1 MRQLANKIPIALIYS
16 RLLIGLLLVGL
27 SYYHAPH
34 YGTVA
39 VALLVVGVLTDVF
52 DGIVARQLGIST
64 QRLRRLDSTVDQV
77 FWLLVVLATYLACP
91 RFFSENGWQLGTLLG
106 LEALTYVVSFLRFK
120 KEVATHSFAAKAWV
134 LVSFAALVQVSL
146 SCQAGWVFQL
156 CFVVG
161 VLSRLE
167 IIGILLTLKTWAND
181 VPTLYHAVRL
191 RQGKEIKRHKL
202 FHG

>member
-1 MRQLANKIPIALIYS
+1 MRWLVNKIPISLIYS

-27 SYYHAPH
+27 SYYHAPQ
-34 YGTVA
+34 YGPAA

-52 DGIVARQLGIST
+52 DGIVARHLGIST

-91 RFFSENGWQLGTLLG
+91 RFFSENGWQLGILLG
-106 LEALTYVVSFLRFK
+106 LEALTYIVSFLRFK

-134 LVSFAALVQVSL
+134 LVSFMALVQVSL
-146 SCQAGWVFQL
+146 SCQANWVFQL
-156 CFVVG
+156 CFIVG

-167 IIGILLTLKTWAND
+167 IIGILLTLKIWAND
-181 VPTLYHAVRL
+181 VPTIYHALRL
-191 RQGKEIKRHKL
+191 RRGKEIKRHKL

>member
-1 MRQLANKIPIALIYS
+1 MHYLTSKIPTGLIYS

-34 YGTVA
+34 YGPVA
-39 VALLVVGVLTDVF
+39 VALLLLGVLTDVF

-64 QRLRRLDSTVDQV
+64 QRLRRLDSTVDQI

-91 RFFSENGWQLGTLLG
+91 GFFSDNGWQLATLLG
-106 LEALTYVVSFLRFK
+106 LEALTYIVSFLKFK

-146 SCQAGWVFQL
+146 KCQSGWLFQL

-167 IIGILLTLKTWAND
+167 IIGILLVLKTWAND
-181 VPTLYHAVRL
+181 VPTLYHAGRL
-191 RQGKEIKRHKL
+191 RRGKEIKRHKL

>member
-1 MRQLANKIPIALIYS
+1 MRSLVTTIPIGLIYS

-34 YGTVA
+34 YGVVA
-39 VALLVVGVLTDVF
+39 VVLLLTGVLTDVF
-52 DGIVARQLGIST
+52 DGIIARQLGVST
-64 QRLRRLDSTVDQV
+64 QRLRRLDSTIDQI

-91 RFFSENGWQLGTLLG
+91 SFFSENGWQLGLLLG
-106 LEALTYVVSFLRFK
+106 PEVLTYAASFLKFK

-146 SCQAGWVFQL
+146 SCRAGWLFQL
-156 CFVVG
+156 SFVVG
-161 VLSRLE
+161 VLSQLE
-167 IIGILLTLKTWAND
+167 VIGIMLVLKTWAND
-181 VPTLYHAVRL
+181 VPTLYHAIQL

>member
-1 MRQLANKIPIALIYS
+1 MHQLVAKLPIGLIYS

-34 YGTVA
+34 YGPVA
-39 VALLVVGVLTDVF
+39 VALLIIGVLTDVF

-64 QRLRRLDSTVDQV
+64 QRLRRLDSTVDQI

-91 RFFSENGWQLGTLLG
+91 GFFRENGWQLGALLG
-106 LEALTYVVSFLRFK
+106 LEALTYIVSFLRFK

-134 LVSFAALVQVSL
+134 LVSFGALVQVSL
-146 SCQAGWVFQL
+146 SCQADWVFQL
-156 CFVVG
+156 CFLVG
-161 VLSRLE
+161 VLSRVE
-167 IIGILLTLKTWAND
+167 IIGILLTLKMWASD
-181 VPTLYHAVRL
+181 VPTIYHAMRL
-191 RQGKEIKRHKL
+191 RRGKEIKRHKL